1 MMPSGSGAACSDP
14 RMVRSQELFYTG
26 VGWSAGA
33 RPETNFMAVSR
44 YGKSE
49 KLQRDEDGHP
59 VPHFLCEYLGTEG
72 HQRRGCPA

>member
-33 RPETNFMAVSR
+33 RHDTNFMEV
-44 YGKSE
+44 
-49 KLQRDEDGHP
+49 
-59 VPHFLCEYLGTEG
+59 
-72 HQRRGCPA
+72 